1 MKKILIIEDDKSL
14 QEELSTLLVNS
25 GYEAEVVTD
34 FEHVAAKIIET
45 DADLVLLDIKIPGMT
60 GDFIVR
66 EVRKTSQIPI
76 IMVTSKNSD
85 MDEVLCMS
93 YGADDYITKPYHPA
107 VLLLHIEA
115 VLKRSG
121 ENAGQQIIYRGL
133 RVCPAKSCLL
143 HGEEE
148 ILLSKNE
155 FGIFSYLLE
164 HVGEIV
170 TREEIMS
177 YLWDNEKFVDDN
189 TLTVNVTR
197 LRKKLEEAGLR
208 DVIETR
214 RGQGYILL

>member
-25 GYEAEVVTD
+25 GYETEVVTD
-34 FEHVAAKIIET
+34 FGNVTAKIVGT

-66 EVRKTSQIPI
+66 EVRKTSQIPV

-93 YGADDYITKPYHPA
+93 YGADDYVTKPYHPA

-121 ENAGQQIIYRGL
+121 ESAGQQAAYRGL

-143 HGEEE
+143 QGEEE

-197 LRKKLEEAGLR
+197 LRKKLEEAGLHG
-208 DVIETR
+208 VIETR

>member
-14 QEELSTLLVNS
+14 QKELYTLLINS
-25 GYEAEVVTD
+25 GYEAEIVTVFEKVVSQITG
-34 FEHVAAKIIET
+34 T

-60 GDFIVR
+60 GDFILR
-66 EVRKTSQIPI
+66 EVRKTSQIPV

-107 VLLLHIEA
+107 LLLLHIEA
-115 VLKRSG
+115 VLKRTGETSG
-121 ENAGQQIIYRGL
+121 QMQAYRGL
-133 RVCPAKSCLL
+133 QICPAKSCLVQ
-143 HGEEE
+143 GEEE

-189 TLTVNVTR
+189 TLTVNITR
-197 LRKKLEEAGLR
+197 LRKKLEEAGLHE
-208 DVIETR
+208 VIETR